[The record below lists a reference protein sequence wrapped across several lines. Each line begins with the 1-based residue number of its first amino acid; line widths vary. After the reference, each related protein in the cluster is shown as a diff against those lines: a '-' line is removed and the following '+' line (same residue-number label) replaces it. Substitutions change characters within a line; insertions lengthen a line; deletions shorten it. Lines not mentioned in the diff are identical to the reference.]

1 MNKRIAKKVL
11 KYRGRLNY
19 TESQVIAAIRK
30 LGLMIKLQQQV
41 IFMGYKKCPESTSRE
56 MTEECKSGCVE
67 CTLCGAPKGE
77 YSEDCIDCMEC
88 LERNEVKIE

>member
-1 MNKRIAKKVL
+1 
-11 KYRGRLNY
+11 
-19 TESQVIAAIRK
+19 
-30 LGLMIKLQQQV
+30 
-41 IFMGYKKCPESTSRE
+41 MGYKKCPESTSRE